1 MIYELRFSIRHDEDW
16 TVLTEEFD
24 IKMRTVSYFTRRA
37 GGRIV
42 DVEVFNIGCSHQ
54 LDHCESDLRGFINGV
69 KRFRNVLRVSV
80 LNYSRRFSTVLTIED
95 YDSSIRKIINDNMGF
110 FVSTTSRDGVEEY
123 VVIFPLGSKHMFSG
137 LRRQLSSIGTI
148 KYFHFMERKEPILT
162 GPQLTNRELDAIKL
176 AWQKGFFEYPKGTT
190 LDEMAEILHIRKQTL
205 NFYLRNAL
213 RKSIEFL
220 LKNNFYDY

>member
-1 MIYELRFSIRHDEDW
+1 MIYELRFSIKHDEDW
-16 TVLTEEFD
+16 TVLTEGFD
-24 IKMRTVSYFTRRA
+24 IKMRTISYFTRHA
-37 GGRIV
+37 GGKIV
-42 DVEVFNIGCSHQ
+42 NVEIFNIECSHQ
-54 LDHCESDLRGFINGV
+54 LNHCEDNLRNFINEI
-69 KRFRNVLRVSV
+69 KRYRNVLKVSI

-110 FVSTTSRDGVEEY
+110 FVSTTSRDGIEEY
-123 VVIFPLGSKHMFSG
+123 IVVFPLGAKHMFSE
-137 LRRQLSSIGTI
+137 LKRQLSNVGTI
-148 KYFHFMERKEPILT
+148 KYFYFTERKEPILA

-190 LDEMAEILHIRKQTL
+190 LDEMAKILHIRKQTL
-205 NFYLRNAL
+205 NFYLRSAI